1 MLTPKLLNFA
11 LELWTFC
18 FANRLLKKKKV
29 CFAFLIISEWDLV
42 VKSLLVDFN
51 ELACPFLFSTFF
63 FFILHYSSLSFYMSV
78 LLIPLHQLFLP
89 LFIPQYISFY
99 SSLPPS
105 LVLYWSGQYWLSF
118 ECMTTFSAINNLT
131 YNDLSCLC
139 YDAYMLQPLVFWI
152 DSHTLSILNGKLKKE
167 EFGRHFIS
175 FCSVWQYRYCV
186 SQCTAAFSKA
196 SHSAFGA
203 KWPVL
208 SVSLLCL

>member
-1 MLTPKLLNFA
+1 MSWLVLFSSVPFFFLFFTILLS
-11 LELWTFC
+11 LSIC
-18 FANRLLKKKKV
+18 QY
-29 CFAFLIISEWDLV
+29 FLFLSIS
-42 VKSLLVDFN
+42 SF
-51 ELACPFLFSTFF
+51 FLFSSLSTSL
-63 FFILHYSSLSFYMSV
+63 FILHYLHPLSCIDLDSIDWALSAWPHFQPLIILHIMIYHAYVMMHICSSLWF
-78 LLIPLHQLFLP
+78 
-89 LFIPQYISFY
+89 
-99 SSLPPS
+99 
-105 LVLYWSGQYWLSF
+105 
-118 ECMTTFSAINNLT
+118 
-131 YNDLSCLC
+131 
-139 YDAYMLQPLVFWI
+139 FWI